1 VNSAGDK
8 VGGFELLR
16 SLGEGPFGI
25 VWLAS
30 DVNGTPAALKLLKPN
45 FVKRHAG
52 QAAFNRLLSSIR
64 VHQQLRHEGLA
75 AVYGPL
81 EDTQHGALGMVTEFA
96 EGRAMAQVRLPAQA
110 RHGED
115 PRSLATLLRW
125 FEELTD
131 VLGWLHAQGMVHGNL
146 KPNNIM
152 LVRSPSGHQLKILD
166 LPWSAIG
173 LAAPPPGQPTYLAP
187 EQVKG
192 GAPSP
197 TSDQWSVASLLHRI
211 LTSDDP
217 RSGLAGF
224 PTALVVALQRA
235 TRERPEER
243 FSEVGLLTEALQAAR
258 LEVEQQGAA
267 AGGTPLPMLGSV
279 GPGSGPPAARSP
291 RSDQQPTET
300 LPNPVF
306 APPSPAAHQP
316 PPAQPPGPYAQPGY
330 PPPGYPPQGA
340 PGYPPPGYPPYPG
353 YPPQGAPGYPPQGAP
368 GYPPQGAPGYPQYP
382 GYAPPAPGY
391 PPGYPPQG
399 AAGYPPPGYP
409 PAQAAPPQAMPG
421 MPPAGPG
428 GPPQAPPSGAH
439 MPTPGPT
446 SPDAP
451 HVGLE
456 MRRTRGVSVLQPE
469 PGPSG
474 AALGGADSQEQPMMR
489 HSVDM
494 VINDEQLRPS
504 KIEAAVPDEPS
515 LHFDDGAAQPPQAE
529 PGFGAPDTVPLMPA
543 ADTVPPAAEPAG
555 GSRRPWIALA
565 VAVLLLVVTVVG
577 LQLAGVDLPGLF
589 SPTPAP
595 TSPIPEVP
603 GSRTDWPE
611 EPSTLSNT
619 EPLGAAEPSAVVA
632 DVAADAGVAP
642 DAEPAKPE
650 TVKAPKKKKRR
661 RQKSRSTSSASKADK
676 GLDEALARLT
686 GDGSEAASEDRVA
699 CDEGD
704 AAACVAEGRHAV
716 KRGDNG
722 SARLAYDRACKLGS
736 APGCF
741 AAGAQ
746 WSKVSGQREKAIAAF
761 SAACGRNHR
770 NGCEAAAKL
779 LQAQGGAGANKADV
793 LRQKACVLGLQAACR
808 ALKKAE
814 PKTPEPEPKTP
825 EPKAPEPSALT
836 KTSTTSP

>member
-1 VNSAGDK
+1 MNSAGDK

-152 LVRSPSGHQLKILD
+152 LVRSPTGHQLKILD

-279 GPGSGPPAARSP
+279 GPGSGPPAPRAP

-306 APPSPAAHQP
+306 APPGTAAPQP
-316 PPAQPPGPYAQPGY
+316 PAAQPPAPYAQPGY
-330 PPPGYPPQGA
+330 PPPGYPPPGYPPPGYSPYPGYPPQAAPGYPPPGYAPYPGYAPQGAPGYPPGYPPQAA
-340 PGYPPPGYPPYPG
+340 PGYPPPGYPPG
-353 YPPQGAPGYPPQGAP
+353 Q
-368 GYPPQGAPGYPQYP
+368 
-382 GYAPPAPGY
+382 PA
-391 PPGYPPQG
+391 
-399 AAGYPPPGYP
+399 A
-409 PAQAAPPQAMPG
+409 PQAMPG

-428 GPPQAPPSGAH
+428 GAPQAPPSGVH

-469 PGPSG
+469 PGPAG
-474 AALGGADSQEQPMMR
+474 VGPGGADSQEQPMMR

-515 LHFDDGAAQPPQAE
+515 LHFDDAAAQPPQAE
-529 PGFGAPDTVPLMPA
+529 PGFAAPDTVPVMPPVDA
-543 ADTVPPAAEPAG
+543 APPAEPSSRA
-555 GSRRPWIALA
+555 RRPWIALV
-565 VAVLLLVVTVVG
+565 VAVLLLAATVVG
-577 LQLAGVDLPGLF
+577 LKLAGISVPGLF
-589 SPTPAP
+589 GPTPAP
-595 TSPIPEVP
+595 ASPIPEVP

-611 EPSTLSNT
+611 EPSTPSDVD
-619 EPLGAAEPSAVVA
+619 PLGAAQPSSAAVA
-632 DVAADAGVAP
+632 DAAADAGTVT
-642 DAEPAKPE
+642 DAEPAAPE
-650 TVKAPKKKKRR
+650 PKALKAPKKKVKKRR
-661 RQKSRSTSSASKADK
+661 RKKPRAKSAAPSGDK

-686 GDGSEAASEDRVA
+686 GDSSEAASEDRVA

-704 AAACVAEGRHAV
+704 AAACVAEGRHAI
-716 KRGDNG
+716 KRGDKG

-779 LQAQGGAGANKADV
+779 LQAQGGAGAKKAEV

-814 PKTPEPEPKTP
+814 PATP
-825 EPKAPEPSALT
+825 APSAPT
-836 KTSTTSP
+836 ETSTTSP